1 MEAKISKAQ
10 LEVWE
15 WKEKAYEEI
24 KHLPTSEQI
33 NFIHEQTKELVEKIK
48 KKKIHFNKQK

>member
-15 WKEKAYEEI
+15 WKEKLSNELLKIPVKDRSKYIADKAKRARKRIEES
-24 KHLPTSEQI
+24 KV
-33 NFIHEQTKELVEKIK
+33 KV
-48 KKKIHFNKQK
+48 

>member
-1 MEAKISKAQ
+1 MESKTSKAQ

-24 KHLPTSEQI
+24 KHLSTREQMK
-33 NFIHEQTKELVEKIK
+33 FIHEQTKELVDRLK
-48 KKKIHFNKQK
+48 KKKQEMKK